1 MTTEQIKACGR
12 IYALLRKALGKHNLA
27 DDSNVTI
34 YPLQTITIYV
44 LEAHRRKLVADSL
57 DKELMEF
64 YNKFSVDEWQ
74 DNFRK
79 PLTLEQQGVFLQ
91 AKYQAMYKPGDAE

>member
-12 IYALLRKALGKHNLA
+12 IYALLRKALGKDNLA

-34 YPLQTITIYV
+34 YPLQTITVYV
-44 LEAHRRKLVADSL
+44 VEAHRRKLVTEAL
-57 DKELMEF
+57 DKELME
-64 YNKFSVDEWQ
+64 YYAEFSVDEWQ
-74 DNFRK
+74 DNYRK
-79 PLTLEQQGVFLQ
+79 PMTLEQQGVFLQ

>member
-12 IYALLRKALGKHNLA
+12 IYALLRKDLGKDNMA

-44 LEAHRRKLVADSL
+44 TEANRRKLLTNAL
-57 DKELMEF
+57 DKELKWF
-64 YNKFSVDEWQ
+64 YAKFSVYEWQ

-79 PLTLEQQGVFLQ
+79 PLTLEQKGVFLK

>member
-12 IYALLRKALGKHNLA
+12 IYALLRKALGKDNLA

-44 LEAHRRKLVADSL
+44 IEANRRKLVTEAL

-64 YNKFSVDEWQ
+64 YDQFSVDEWQ

-91 AKYQAMYKPGDAE
+91 AKYQAMYKLGDAE